1 MEIKKVV
8 VIGSGTMGSGIA
20 AHLCNANI
28 PVTLLDLKTDISEK
42 ARDNIQRSKPP
53 LLLDKSKINN
63 IKVGNIFENFSEVK
77 EADWVV
83 EAVVERIDVKHDIY
97 EKIFKERKK
106 GAIVSSNTSSIPIKV
121 LSQNL
126 TEGEKKD
133 FCITHFFNP
142 VRYMALL
149 EIVKN
154 ENNDLEKINALKKF
168 CEIELGKGAIVC
180 NDTPGFLGN
189 RVGVYAMQIAMTEAF
204 KMKLSI
210 EEADAIFGRPMGI
223 PKTGIFG
230 LYDLI
235 GIDLMADVLKSF
247 IKELPKTDN
256 FHEVAKEIPL
266 VKKLIETGYTG
277 RKGKG
282 GFYRINKTDG
292 KKVMEALNLETGE
305 YHASKKINIKSGKVD
320 LVALINRDDKYGKYA
335 WSVIS
340 KIIKYASSL
349 IPGIT
354 KEFNDI
360 DEAMRLGF
368 NWSKGP
374 FEMLEEIGVD
384 NFFNKVDEYGNIDF
398 LENLAK
404 SKNEKFY
411 GERQKY
417 TDIETLGKVK
427 KKATSI
433 DGNDSAKIYRF
444 KDYNIVE
451 FTTKANA
458 LDYDSMDALNKATD
472 KPLIIINESMQFS
485 AGVNLSYTMN
495 YADKR
500 DFKSI
505 EKFIK
510 YFQETCKQLKYS
522 DHPVISAPSGLTLGG
537 GFEVM
542 VQSNFVASHTNIVVG
557 LVETIVGLVPAGGG
571 CKEMLARW
579 LETEEAKKD
588 PHYAPLRVFDIIGNA
603 KTATSP
609 VEAEPLKYLR
619 AKDKKIMNRNSL
631 LEVSKKIIEENR
643 DFKTPS
649 ENSFNLPGK
658 AVKDEMIKTLEK
670 LYDDK
675 IILDHGMEVG
685 KELANVLSGGDTTI
699 DKTLSEDDMFKLELD
714 SFMRLIETKKT
725 QERIKHTLATGK
737 PLVNYYFLLF
747 FIFYFF
753 ITKFFNYLLFFSY
766 LLQIKFSFPFFYSFI
781 FFYNSFFFCN
791 SSFNYFLF
799 F

>member
-28 PVTLLDLKTDISEK
+28 PVTLLDLKTEISEQ
-42 ARDNIQRSKPP
+42 ARDRIHKSKPP

-63 IKVGNIFENFSEVK
+63 IKVGNISDNFSEVG

-83 EAVVERIDVKHDIY
+83 EAVVERIDIKHDIY
-97 EKIFKERKK
+97 EKIFKVRKK

-121 LSQNL
+121 LSQHL
-126 TEGEKKD
+126 SEEEKKD

-142 VRYMALL
+142 VRYMGLL

-154 ENNDLEKINALKKF
+154 ENNDLDKINFLKKF

-204 KMKLSI
+204 KMKLSV

-235 GIDLMADVLKSF
+235 GIDLMGDVLKSF
-247 IKELPKTDN
+247 IKELPETDK

-266 VKKLIETGYTG
+266 VKKLVETGYTG

-292 KKVMEALNLETGE
+292 KKIMEALNLETGD
-305 YHASKKINIKSGKVD
+305 YSSSKKINIKSEKVD
-320 LVALINRDDKYGKYA
+320 LKSLINRDDKYGKYA

-349 IPGIT
+349 VPGIT

-368 NWSKGP
+368 NWAKGP
-374 FEMLEEIGVD
+374 FEMLEEIGVN
-384 NFFNKVDEYGNIDF
+384 NFFNKIDEYKGNNF
-398 LENLAK
+398 LENLAQFK
-404 SKNEKFY
+404 DEKFY

-417 TDIETLGKVK
+417 TKIETLGKVK
-427 KKATSI
+427 KTAISV
-433 DGNDSAKIYRF
+433 DGNNSAQIYRF
-444 KDYNIVE
+444 KNYNIVE

-458 LDYDSMDALNKATD
+458 LDYDSMDALKKATD

-485 AGVNLSYTMN
+485 AGVNLSYTMKF
-495 YADKR
+495 ADKG

-510 YFQETCKQLKYS
+510 YFQETCKHLKYS
-522 DHPVISAPSGLTLGG
+522 DYPVISAPSGLTLGG

-542 VQSNFVASHTNIVVG
+542 VHSNFVASHTNIVVG
-557 LVETIVGLVPAGGG
+557 LVESIVGLIPAGGG

-579 LETEEAKKD
+579 LDTEEAKQD
-588 PHYAPLRVFDIIGNA
+588 PYYASLKVFDIIGYG

-609 VEAEPLKYLR
+609 VEAVPMKYL
-619 AKDKKIMNRNSL
+619 KPEDKKIMNRNSL
-631 LEVSKKIIEENR
+631 LEVSKKILEDNR
-643 DFKTPS
+643 DFKAPT
-649 ENSFNLPGK
+649 ETKFNLAGNL
-658 AVKDEMIKTLEK
+658 VKEKMIKILDK
-670 LYDDK
+670 LYNDK
-675 IILDHGMEVG
+675 IILDHGMTVG
-685 KELANVLSGGDTTI
+685 IELANVLSGGETDI
-699 DKTLSEDDMFKLELD
+699 DKTLSEEDLFKLELD
-714 SFMRLIETKKT
+714 AFMRLIETKET
-725 QERIKHTLATGK
+725 QDRIKHTLSTGK
-737 PLVNYYFLLF
+737 PLIN
-747 FIFYFF
+747 
-753 ITKFFNYLLFFSY
+753 
-766 LLQIKFSFPFFYSFI
+766 
-781 FFYNSFFFCN
+781 
-791 SSFNYFLF
+791 
-799 F
+799 

>member
-1 MEIKKVV
+1 MKIKNVV

-28 PVTLLDLKTDISEK
+28 PVTLLDLKTEISEK
-42 ARDNIQRSKPP
+42 ARDRIHKSRPP
-53 LLLDKSKINN
+53 LLIDRSKINN
-63 IKVGNIFENFSEVK
+63 IKVGNINDDFDVVK
-77 EADWVV
+77 DADWVV
-83 EAVVERIDVKHDIY
+83 EAVVERIDIKHQIY
-97 EKIFKERKK
+97 EKIFKSRKD

-121 LSQNL
+121 LSEHL
-126 TEGEKKD
+126 SDKEKKD

-142 VRYMALL
+142 VRYMGLL

-154 ENNDLEKINALKKF
+154 ENNDLNKINELKQF

-223 PKTGIFG
+223 PKTGVFG

-247 IKELPKTDN
+247 IKELPEKDE

-282 GFYRINKTDG
+282 GFYRMNKSGAT
-292 KKVMEALNLETGE
+292 KIMEAINLETGD
-305 YHASKKINIKSGKVD
+305 YSPTKKIDIKSDKVD
-320 LVALINRDDKYGKYA
+320 LNGLIERKDKYGDYA

-349 IPGIT
+349 VPGIT

-368 NWSKGP
+368 NWAKGP
-374 FEMLEEIGVD
+374 FEMLEEIGVK
-384 NFFNKVDEYGNIDF
+384 NFFNKVENFSGNSF
-398 LENLAK
+398 LENLSK
-404 SKNEKFY
+404 TKNEDFY

-417 TDIETLGKVK
+417 TNIETLGKVK
-427 KKATSI
+427 KTASSL

-444 KDYNIVE
+444 NDYNIVE

-458 LDYDSMDALNKATD
+458 LDYDSMDALKKATD

-485 AGVNLSYTMN
+485 AGVNLTYTMQF
-495 YADKR
+495 ADKK

-510 YFQETCKQLKYS
+510 YFQETCKHLKYS
-522 DHPVISAPSGLTLGG
+522 KYPVISAPSGLTLGG

-557 LVETIVGLVPAGGG
+557 LVETIVGLIPAGGG

-579 LETEEAKKD
+579 LETDEAKKD
-588 PHYAPLRVFDIIGNA
+588 PNFAPLKVFDIIGYG

-609 VEAEPLKYLR
+609 VEAEPMKYLR
-619 AKDKKIMNRNSL
+619 PSDKKIMNRNSL
-631 LEVSKKIIEENR
+631 LEVSKNILSANKNFKAPEEL
-643 DFKTPS
+643 K
-649 ENSFNLPGK
+649 FNLPGK
-658 AVKDEMIKTLEK
+658 AVIGEMDKILDK
-670 LYDDK
+670 LYNDK
-675 IILDHGMEVG
+675 IILDHGVQVA
-685 KELANVLSGGDTTI
+685 KELAHVLSGGDTTV
-699 DKTLSEDDMFKLELD
+699 DKTLTEDDLFKLELD
-714 SFMRLIETKKT
+714 AFMRLIETQKT
-725 QERIKHTLATGK
+725 QDRIKHTLATGK
-737 PLVNYYFLLF
+737 PLIN
-747 FIFYFF
+747 
-753 ITKFFNYLLFFSY
+753 
-766 LLQIKFSFPFFYSFI
+766 
-781 FFYNSFFFCN
+781 
-791 SSFNYFLF
+791 
-799 F
+799 

>member
-28 PVTLLDLKTDISEK
+28 PVTLLDLKTEISEQ
-42 ARDNIQRSKPP
+42 ARDRIYKSRPP

-63 IKVGNIFENFSEVK
+63 IKVGNITDNFSEVA

-83 EAVVERIDVKHDIY
+83 EAVVERIDIKHDIY
-97 EKIFKERKK
+97 EKIFKARKK
-106 GAIVSSNTSSIPIKV
+106 GAIVSSNTSSIPIKI
-121 LSQNL
+121 LSQYL
-126 TEGEKKD
+126 SEEEKKD

-142 VRYMALL
+142 VRYMGLL

-154 ENNDLEKINALKKF
+154 ENNDLDKINSLKQF

-189 RVGVYAMQIAMTEAF
+189 RIGVFAMQVAMTEAF

-223 PKTGIFG
+223 PKTGVFG

-247 IKELPKTDN
+247 IKELPENDP
-256 FHEVAKEIPL
+256 FQIIAKEIPL
-266 VKKLIETGYTG
+266 VKKLITNGYTG

-282 GFYRINKTDG
+282 GFYRVNKTSG
-292 KKVMEALNLETGE
+292 TKVMEALNLETGE
-305 YHASKKINIKSGKVD
+305 YSPSKKINITSEKVD
-320 LVALINRDDKYGKYA
+320 LKSLINRDDKYGKYA

-349 IPGIT
+349 VPSIT

-368 NWSKGP
+368 NWTKGP
-374 FEMLEEIGVD
+374 FEMLEEIGVA
-384 NFFNKVDEYGNIDF
+384 NFFDKVEGYQDNIF

-404 SKNEKFY
+404 NKNEKFY
-411 GERQKY
+411 GQRQKY

-427 KKATSI
+427 KTATSI
-433 DGNDSAKIYRF
+433 DGNNSAQIYRF
-444 KDYNIVE
+444 KDYNVVE

-458 LDYDSMDALNKATD
+458 LDYDSMDALKKATD

-485 AGVNLSYTMN
+485 AGVNLSYTMDF
-495 YADKR
+495 ADKS

-505 EKFIK
+505 EKFIR
-510 YFQETCKQLKYS
+510 YFQETCKHLKYS
-522 DHPVISAPSGLTLGG
+522 EHPVISAPSGLTLGG

-542 VQSNFVASHTNIVVG
+542 VHSNFVASHTNIVVG
-557 LVETIVGLVPAGGG
+557 LVETIVGLIPAGGG

-579 LETEEAKKD
+579 LDTDEAKKD
-588 PHYAPLRVFDIIGNA
+588 PHYASLKVFDIIGYGR
-603 KTATSP
+603 TATSP
-609 VEAEPLKYLR
+609 V
-619 AKDKKIMNRNSL
+619 
-631 LEVSKKIIEENR
+631 
-643 DFKTPS
+643 
-649 ENSFNLPGK
+649 
-658 AVKDEMIKTLEK
+658 
-670 LYDDK
+670 
-675 IILDHGMEVG
+675 
-685 KELANVLSGGDTTI
+685 
-699 DKTLSEDDMFKLELD
+699 
-714 SFMRLIETKKT
+714 
-725 QERIKHTLATGK
+725 
-737 PLVNYYFLLF
+737 
-747 FIFYFF
+747 
-753 ITKFFNYLLFFSY
+753 
-766 LLQIKFSFPFFYSFI
+766 
-781 FFYNSFFFCN
+781 
-791 SSFNYFLF
+791 
-799 F
+799 

>member
-20 AHLCNANI
+20 AQLCNANI
-28 PVTLLDLKTDISEK
+28 PVTLLDLKTEISKK
-42 ARDNIQRSKPP
+42 ARDRIHKSRPP

-63 IKVGNIFENFSEVK
+63 IKVGNILDDFAEVN

-83 EAVVERIDVKHDIY
+83 EAVVERIDIKHDIY

-126 TEGEKKD
+126 TEEEKKD

-142 VRYMALL
+142 VRYMDLL

-154 ENNDLEKINALKKF
+154 ENNDLEKINSLKKF
-168 CEIELGKGAIVC
+168 CETELGKGAIVC

-204 KMKLSI
+204 KMKLSV
-210 EEADAIFGRPMGI
+210 EEADATFGRPMGI
-223 PKTGIFG
+223 PKTGVFG

-235 GIDLMADVLKSF
+235 GLDLMSDVLKSLV
-247 IKELPKTDN
+247 KELPKEDP

-266 VKKLIETGYTG
+266 VKKLIDTGYTG

-282 GFYRINKTDG
+282 GFYRINKTDD
-292 KKVMEALNLETGE
+292 KKIMEALNLETGE
-305 YHASKKINIKSGKVD
+305 YSPSKKINIKSEKVD
-320 LVALINRDDKYGKYA
+320 LKTLINRDDKYGEYA

-349 IPGIT
+349 VPGIT

-368 NWSKGP
+368 NWAKGP
-374 FEMLEEIGVD
+374 FEMLEEIGVT
-384 NFFNKVDEYGNIDF
+384 NFFDKIDDYKGNNF

-411 GERQKY
+411 GQRQKY

-427 KKATSI
+427 KRALSI
-433 DGNDSAKIYRF
+433 DGNNSAEIYRF

-451 FTTKANA
+451 FTTKANV
-458 LDYDSMDALNKATD
+458 LDYDSMDALKKATD

-485 AGVNLSYTMN
+485 AGINLSYTMEF
-495 YADKR
+495 ADKG

-505 EKFIK
+505 EKFIR
-510 YFQETCKQLKYS
+510 YFQETCKHLKYS

-542 VQSNFVASHTNIVVG
+542 VHSNFVASHTNIVVG
-557 LVETIVGLVPAGGG
+557 LVETIVGLIPAGGG

-579 LETEEAKKD
+579 LDTEEAKKD
-588 PHYAPLRVFDIIGNA
+588 PCYASLKVFDIIGYG

-609 VEAEPLKYLR
+609 IEAEPMKYLR
-619 AKDKKIMNRNSL
+619 PADKKIMNRNSL
-631 LEVSKKIIEENR
+631 LEVSKKILEDNR
-643 DFKTPS
+643 DFKAPS
-649 ENSFNLPGK
+649 ETKLNLQGNAAK
-658 AVKDEMIKTLEK
+658 EKMIKILETL
-670 LYDDK
+670 YNDK
-675 IILDHGMEVG
+675 VILDHGMEVG
-685 KELANVLSGGDTTI
+685 KELANVLSGGDTNI
-699 DKTLSEDDMFKLELD
+699 DKTLSEEDLFKLELD
-714 SFMRLIETKKT
+714 AFMKLIETKET
-725 QERIKHTLATGK
+725 QDRIKHTLATGK
-737 PLVNYYFLLF
+737 PLIN
-747 FIFYFF
+747 
-753 ITKFFNYLLFFSY
+753 
-766 LLQIKFSFPFFYSFI
+766 
-781 FFYNSFFFCN
+781 
-791 SSFNYFLF
+791 
-799 F
+799 